1 MVLGGTIVSEP
12 SSSFASDTLKLT
24 SFSQL
29 QPGLGYNTSLFYS
42 TYIIHQLS
50 HTFINTSDN
59 TQCDINK
66 HSHKSNTCFIIYVYG
81 NLIITTNIQ
90 SNTTYITLSHTR
102 KRKKNRKK
110 RKYDFISYS
119 FYYQKL
125 HQNYDQQIRNKINRN
140 KLKVIIKQI

>member
-1 MVLGGTIVSEP
+1 MVLGGTIMSEP
-12 SSSFASDTLKLT
+12 SSISASDTLKLT

-81 NLIITTNIQ
+81 NLIITTNVKYHIHNTQ
-90 SNTTYITLSHTR
+90 SHQ
-102 KRKKNRKK
+102 KKKKNRKK
-110 RKYDFISYS
+110 KYMISYHIL
-119 FYYQKL
+119 FITKNFN
-125 HQNYDQQIRNKINRN
+125 QNYDQPIRNKINRN

>member
-1 MVLGGTIVSEP
+1 MVLGGTIMSEP

-102 KRKKNRKK
+102 KRKKIEKK
-110 RKYDFISYS
+110 ENMISYHIL
-119 FYYQKL
+119 FITKNFD
-125 HQNYDQQIRNKINRN
+125 QNYDQPIRNKINKN
-140 KLKVIIKQI
+140 ELKVIIKQI